1 MAQSKI
7 TDSKSRFALLKLML
21 IEQKHLDQFKQ
32 LNAWVMGNQGV
43 PKELLEIEAYAEG
56 QKKDISNYQ
65 DWNSQDLLKLIST
78 DPKFSEVDMKELFW
92 VSRDNLVDEMSGLS
106 LISTRVKSLFN
117 NAYYASSDTIR
128 EDVCKKEIKGLA
140 SNELEEV
147 YDLLDSKLLM
157 TAEDRNAFSVYYFCI
172 MNDVERAY
180 QRLLEI
186 LSRISVSSIPFSL
199 GNKFKEI
206 LEKFGNDKKLK
217 ELLKPNGRL
226 IRTIEGNNGKQKQ

>member
-1 MAQSKI
+1 
-7 TDSKSRFALLKLML
+7 ML

-128 EDVCKKEIKGLA
+128 KDVCKKEIKGLT

>member
-1 MAQSKI
+1 MIIFSIIGALIGAGFASGQEMYLFFY
-7 TDSKSRFALLKLML
+7 RFGIYGILGLLLCSFL
-21 IEQKHLDQFKQ
+21 IGIVIYKTFLIIYNE
-32 LNAWVMGNQGV
+32 N
-43 PKELLEIEAYAEG
+43 
-56 QKKDISNYQ
+56 ISNYQ

-180 QRLLEI
+180 QRLLEL

>member
-1 MAQSKI
+1 
-7 TDSKSRFALLKLML
+7 
-21 IEQKHLDQFKQ
+21 
-32 LNAWVMGNQGV
+32 
-43 PKELLEIEAYAEG
+43 
-56 QKKDISNYQ
+56 
-65 DWNSQDLLKLIST
+65 
-78 DPKFSEVDMKELFW
+78 
-92 VSRDNLVDEMSGLS
+92 
-106 LISTRVKSLFN
+106 
-117 NAYYASSDTIR
+117 
-128 EDVCKKEIKGLA
+128 
-140 SNELEEV
+140 
-147 YDLLDSKLLM
+147 M

-180 QRLLEI
+180 QRLLEL